1 MDLVQLR
8 TFLLVVERGSL
19 SAAAAELGV
28 SQPAVSKRI
37 QSLEQE
43 LGERL
48 LVRGPREVRLTAA
61 GRLLEEAARAIVAEE
76 ERLRQR
82 LRALQPGDLRGEF
95 ALGASTI
102 PGEHLAPALL
112 ADLTRRHPSLQI
124 HLRVGDTAQVVEWVA
139 AGQVALGLVG
149 ARMGGWRDLAWEP
162 FVRDEIVLAV
172 PAHHPLAMREAVRLE
187 DLADLPLIQRERGS
201 GTRQMVDEVL
211 AEHGLALPPS
221 PPGLVLGSTQAVLQ
235 AVAQGLGVGFVSVR
249 ALRALG
255 GEGAPKGVRL
265 EGVRLERQLWVV
277 YRQDQGEDPL
287 VRGVLAFVRE
297 WALQHGEDLTLPG
310 P

>member
-19 SAAAAELGV
+19 SAAASELGV

-48 LVRGPREVRLTAA
+48 LLRGPREVRLTAA

-76 ERLRQR
+76 ERLHQR
-82 LRALQPGDLRGEF
+82 LRALKPQELRGEI

-112 ADLTRRHPSLQI
+112 ADLKRRYPGLQV

-139 AGQVALGLVG
+139 AGHVALGLVG
-149 ARMGGWRDLAWEP
+149 ARLGGWRDLAWEP
-162 FVRDEIVLAV
+162 FVQDEIILAV
-172 PAHHPLAMREAVRLE
+172 PARHPLAARETVRLE
-187 DLADLPLIQRERGS
+187 DLADVPLIQRERGS

-221 PPGLVLGSTQAVLQ
+221 PHGLVLGSTQAVVQ

-255 GEGAPKGVRL
+255 GEGAPKGLRL
-265 EGVRLERQLWVV
+265 EGIRLERQLWTL
-277 YRQDQGEDPL
+277 YRQDRGDEVL

-297 WALQHGEDLTLPG
+297 WALQHREA
-310 P
+310 

>member
-1 MDLVQLR
+1 
-8 TFLLVVERGSL
+8 
-19 SAAAAELGV
+19 
-28 SQPAVSKRI
+28 
-37 QSLEQE
+37 
-43 LGERL
+43 
-48 LVRGPREVRLTAA
+48 
-61 GRLLEEAARAIVAEE
+61 
-76 ERLRQR
+76 
-82 LRALQPGDLRGEF
+82 
-95 ALGASTI
+95 
-102 PGEHLAPALL
+102 
-112 ADLTRRHPSLQI
+112 
-124 HLRVGDTAQVVEWVA
+124 VA

>member
-19 SAAAAELGV
+19 SAAASELGV

-48 LVRGPREVRLTAA
+48 LLRGPREVRLTAA

-76 ERLRQR
+76 ERLHQR
-82 LRALQPGDLRGEF
+82 LRALKPQELRGEI

-112 ADLTRRHPSLQI
+112 ADLKRRYPGLQV

-139 AGQVALGLVG
+139 AGHVALGLVG
-149 ARMGGWRDLAWEP
+149 ARLGGWWGLAWEP

-172 PAHHPLAMREAVRLE
+172 PARHPLAARETVRLE
-187 DLADLPLIQRERGS
+187 DLADVPLIQRERGS

-221 PPGLVLGSTQAVLQ
+221 PHGLVLGSTQAVVQ

-249 ALRALG
+249 ALRTLG
-255 GEGAPKGVRL
+255 GEGAPKGLRL
-265 EGVRLERQLWVV
+265 EGIRLERQLWTL
-277 YRQDQGEDPL
+277 YRQDRGDEVL
-287 VRGVLAFVRE
+287 VRGVLTFVRE
-297 WALQHGEDLTLPG
+297 WALQHREA
-310 P
+310 